1 MRSVGARPGG
11 VEETARQQDGEGDHD
26 QRQADAQDIAGDM
39 GGSPAP
45 RLLPR
50 DMGDDAAVFLFLVH
64 RNLSFPWGENRH
76 ADRLVP
82 GKARF
87 VPISCRSAPAVK
99 ELRYGIAMMAAPRD
113 RFLQLG
119 PRSAEPLPPEARI
132 PPPPP

>member
-76 ADRLVP
+76 ADRLDP

-87 VPISCRSAPAVK
+87 VPIFCRSAPAVK
-99 ELRYGIAMMAAPRD
+99 RQEEHTSELQSLMRTSYAL
-113 RFLQLG
+113 FLL
-119 PRSAEPLPPEARI
+119 
-132 PPPPP
+132 